1 MGADTNHSRF
11 IAELEARLEKLGAE
25 LGIAMYQHYLGD
37 GSPDLN
43 EIEARI
49 SEIYLDMANF
59 ERLSEAASGRLD
71 PGTRLAVTYLRRWFT
86 ANQVNRHPDVYR
98 LRNEIEEELLSF
110 KPVVAGSRVS
120 RARAREMLRKEG
132 DRQLR
137 KEAYYAELPLAARV
151 RERVLKLV
159 RLRRDLAREIG
170 AENYPDLILTLQDND
185 IGDLRLL
192 FDLLEEQTS
201 VRFDNYLQHL
211 TAESSIDQIAP
222 WDIAYLFEQ
231 KRLPDKGFPKEGI
244 MPAVKEIFGGM
255 GFGIDELGIDVKFHD
270 IPFGGLCFGIRVPDD
285 VRILANPRNGH
296 SYYATL
302 FHEFGH
308 AVYDKLVDQEH
319 YAARHDTSSCFTEG
333 VAVFFSRFAD
343 DREWLM
349 KRKGLSAKQVDNYL
363 NRRAYTLM
371 LRIRSLMSRA
381 LLEYHI
387 YEDPDQDI
395 DGLWA
400 QLVHKFVRAKSE
412 PGGIWAASPFHVS
425 HPVYLQNYVLAEMI
439 AQQLY
444 DYLSHHYA
452 TLLGNRVVS
461 KFMIKNFFGPGG
473 TVAWRD
479 KVEFA
484 TERALGPEALLAA
497 MGVK

>member
-1 MGADTNHSRF
+1 MGADHGRF
-11 IAELEARLEKLGAE
+11 VAELEVRLEKLGAE
-25 LGIAMYQHYLGD
+25 LGTAHYKHYLGED
-37 GSPDLN
+37 APDLD

-49 SEIYLDMANF
+49 SDVYLDTANF
-59 ERLSEAASGRLD
+59 ERLHEAVASRLD
-71 PGTRLAVTYLRRWFT
+71 PGTRLAVNHLRRWFT
-86 ANQVNRHPDVYR
+86 ANQVDRHPDIYR
-98 LRNEIEEELLSF
+98 LRNEIEKEFLSF
-110 KPVVAGSRVS
+110 TPVVAGVKVS
-120 RARAREMLRKEG
+120 RARAREMLRKED

-137 KEAYYAELPLAARV
+137 REAYYAELPLAGAV

-159 RLRRDLAREIG
+159 GLRRDLARDLG
-170 AENYPDLILTLQDND
+170 AKNYPDLVLTLQDND
-185 IGDLRLL
+185 IGDMRLL

-201 VRFDNYLQHL
+201 VKFDNYLQHL
-211 TAESSIDQIAP
+211 TAESSLDEIAP
-222 WDIAYLFEQ
+222 WDIPYLFEK
-231 KRLPDKGFPKEGI
+231 KRLPDKSFPKEGI

-255 GFGIDELGIDVKFHD
+255 GFGIDGLGIDVKFHD
-270 IPFGGLCFGIRVPDD
+270 IPFGGLCFGIMVPDD
-285 VRILANPRNGH
+285 VRILANPQNGH
-296 SYYATL
+296 SYYETL

-308 AVYDKLVDQEH
+308 AVYDKLIDQKH

-343 DREWLM
+343 DREWLI
-349 KRKGLSAKQVDNYL
+349 KRKGLSARQVDDYL

-371 LRIRSLMSRA
+371 LRVRSLMSRA
-381 LLEYHI
+381 LFEYHI
-387 YEDPDQDI
+387 YEDPGQDI

-400 QLVHKFVRAKSE
+400 QLVYKFVRAKSE
-412 PGGIWAASPFHVS
+412 PTGIWAASPFHVS

-444 DYLSHHYA
+444 DYLNHHYA

-461 KFMIKNFFGPGG
+461 KFMTRNFFAPGG

-484 TERALGPEALLAA
+484 TERALGPEALLSA

>member
-1 MGADTNHSRF
+1 MGAKKSYNKF
-11 IAELEARLEKLGAE
+11 VAELEARLEKLNTE
-25 LGIAMYQHYLGD
+25 MGIALYQHYLGD
-37 GSPDLN
+37 NSTDLN

-49 SEIYLDMANF
+49 SEIFLDTGNF
-59 ERLSEAASGRLD
+59 ERLAEATSSRLD
-71 PGTRLAVTYLRRWFT
+71 PGTRIAANHMRRWFVS
-86 ANQVNRHPDVYR
+86 NQINRHPDVYR
-98 LRNEIEEELLSF
+98 LRNEIEGEMLAF
-110 KPVVAGSRVS
+110 KPVVAGVQVS
-120 RARAREMLRKEG
+120 RSEAREMLRKKD
-132 DRQLR
+132 DRTMR
-137 KEAYYAELPLAARV
+137 REAYMSELPLGRKV

-159 RLRRDLAREIG
+159 RLRRDLARELG
-170 AENYPDLILTLQDND
+170 AQNYPDLVLTLQDND
-185 IGDLRLL
+185 VGDMRLL

-201 VRFDNYLQHL
+201 VLFDNYLQHL
-211 TAESSIDQIAP
+211 TAASSLDEIAP
-222 WDIAYLFEQ
+222 WDVAYLFEK
-231 KRLPDKGFPKEGI
+231 KRLSDKSFPKEGI
-244 MPAVKEIFGGM
+244 MPAVKEVFGGM
-255 GFGIDELGIDVKFHD
+255 GFGIDDLGIDVKFHD

-308 AVYDKLVDQEH
+308 AVYDKLIEQEH

-333 VAVFFSRFAD
+333 IAVFFSRFVD
-343 DREWLM
+343 DREWLAG
-349 KRKGLSAKQVDNYL
+349 RKGLSAQQVDDYL
-363 NRRAYTLM
+363 NRCAYSLM
-371 LRIRSLMSRA
+371 LRVRSLISRA

-387 YEDPDQDI
+387 YENPDQDI
-395 DGLWA
+395 GGLWS
-400 QLVHKFVRAKSE
+400 QLVYKFVKAKAEPSE
-412 PGGIWAASPFHVS
+412 IWAASPFHVS

-461 KFMIKNFFGPGG
+461 KFMIRNFFAPGG